1 MTGMWVGSVVGWDI
15 AAGRLR
21 PYGRPARARTLH
33 EAPHSEDDR
42 PDPLTQVAAVSVA
55 AAAAA
60 AVAAHATVEKSR
72 EAAASCRPR
81 SILLVGVCRG
91 VAVEAAMVGWLLAR
105 ACW

>member
-33 EAPHSEDDR
+33 EAPHSGDDR
-42 PDPLTQVAAVSVA
+42 PDPLTPVAAVAVTA

-60 AVAAHATVEKSR
+60 AARATVGKSR
-72 EAAASCRPR
+72 EAAASCRTR
-81 SILLVGVCRG
+81 SILLVGVRRG
-91 VAVEAAMVGWLLAR
+91 VAVKAAVVGWLLAR
-105 ACW
+105 AC